1 MIRMKANAVRPDSDS
16 DSDCDCDSMAAV
28 CRGLALQARGN
39 ARPLLAVSHQD
50 CRTPMTPMEEM
61 VQEVSLIVQ
70 RSLQPVPWSS
80 LRMGEMHHD
89 PIIQM
94 LAKEQLQADEELDL
108 LRQSLRG
115 IADPCRWEEVQ
126 SAIKELEFQAGE
138 RMKRAVH
145 YGKVLR
151 RNAEEVIIMEF
162 FPPGLRTRVQQ
173 YAVFISECKVCPW
186 WVVDMGRI
194 EAIIEKFVKP

>member
-80 LRMGEMHHD
+80 LRMGVMHHD
-89 PIIQM
+89 PVIQM
-94 LAKEQLQADEELDL
+94 LAKEQLEADEKRDL
-108 LRQSLRG
+108 LRQSLHW
-115 IADPCRWEEVQ
+115 IKDPCRRAEMQ
-126 SAIKELEFQAGE
+126 FALMKLEAQAGE
-138 RMKRAVH
+138 RMERAVH
-145 YGKVLR
+145 HGKVLR
-151 RNAEEVIIMEF
+151 RNAII
-162 FPPGLRTRVQQ
+162 PPGLQARMQQ
-173 YAVFISECKVCPW
+173 EPVLRWPN
-186 WVVDMGRI
+186 VDMGRI
-194 EAIIEKFVKP
+194 EAIIEKFVYP